1 MFLLA
6 LALRAIAL
14 SAIVIVIVATASLP
28 AGAQDWPTRPI
39 RILVGFGAGGGTDIA
54 ARIIAEPLQE
64 ILGQS
69 VVVENR
75 PGAGGM
81 TAAAAVAKAPKD
93 GYTVLMMSNA
103 HVIAPVMYKSVP
115 YDAVN
120 DFQMISM
127 LGTAGLL
134 LVTHPDFPANNL
146 QEMIS
151 LLKANP
157 GKYNFASSGAGT
169 TQHFS
174 GELMNQM
181 AGTNVTHVP
190 FRSTPAALSAL
201 LGNQVHMVFELIQ
214 PVLPQ
219 VRAGTLKAIAVTSPQ
234 PFPSVPEVPTFAAAG
249 LAGYDV
255 TSWYGL
261 SLPAGTP
268 EPIVQKMSKAVQEAL
283 GRESVRQQILD
294 AGALPRTSSSEELKN
309 HVATEIAKW
318 ETVRDKAGM
327 QPQ

>member
-1 MFLLA
+1 MPSPA
-6 LALRAIAL
+6 
-14 SAIVIVIVATASLP
+14 SA
-28 AGAQDWPTRPI
+28 QEWPSRPI
-39 RILVGFGAGGGTDIA
+39 KILVGFGAGGGTDLA

-81 TAAAAVAKAPKD
+81 TAANAVAKAPKD

-115 YDAVN
+115 YESVN

-127 LGTAGLL
+127 LGTAGLV
-134 LVTHPDFPANNL
+134 LVTHPDFPAKNL
-146 QEMIS
+146 QEVIS
-151 LLKANP
+151 LLKVNP

-174 GELMNQM
+174 GELLSQM
-181 AGTNVTHVP
+181 AGIKMTHVP
-190 FRSTPAALSAL
+190 FRSTPAALGAL
-201 LGNQVHMVFELIQ
+201 LGNQVDMVFELIQ
-214 PVLPQ
+214 PVLAQ
-219 VRAGTLKAIAVTSPQ
+219 IRAGTLKAIAVTSPQ

-249 LAGYDV
+249 LSGYDV

-268 EPIVQKMSKAVQEAL
+268 VEIVQKMSKAVQEAL
-283 GRESVRQQILD
+283 ARESVRQQILS
-294 AGALPRTSSSEELKN
+294 AGALPRTSTAEELKT
-309 HVATEIAKW
+309 HVAAEIAKW
-318 ETVRDKAGM
+318 EQVRDKAGI
-327 QPQ
+327 QQQ